1 MIEIPSAEASRRLA
15 IIMQRA
21 PQLYDAVLVDA
32 HGAIAAVCCVWWV
45 GDVIEDAGESWTGY
59 VLMPGGGL

>member
-1 MIEIPSAEASRRLA
+1 
-15 IIMQRA
+15 MQRA